1 MVYKRNSNSYFR
13 QLPDL
18 DYPSLSNDRTSSYD
32 YIKVKN
38 IFKRAVMRDDVF
50 DSYVAFEKYSIEGD
64 ERPDNVAQKFYNDPN
79 LDWIILI
86 TNNIIS
92 VREEWPMS
100 QNDLYTYLQEKY
112 TDQQMSYIH
121 HYETQLVV
129 DSEDKLIQPAGY
141 WVDSDYTVS
150 FVDKGT
156 LKTISNLKSVSYI
169 QHEINL
175 NEKKRQ
181 IDLLKEDYLQM
192 FISDNSEIMEYK
204 ESQQYINDKLKKTEN
219 PRFISP

>member
-92 VREEWPMS
+92 VREQWPMS
-100 QNDLYTYLQEKY
+100 QNDLYTYLEEKY

-129 DSEDKLIQPAGY
+129 DSEDKLIQPEGY

-181 IDLLKEDYLQM
+181 IDLLKEEYLQM

>member
-92 VREEWPMS
+92 VREQWPMS
-100 QNDLYTYLQEKY
+100 QNDLYTYLEEKY

-181 IDLLKEDYLQM
+181 IDLLKEEYLQM

-204 ESQQYINDKLKKTEN
+204 ESQQYIKDKLKKTEN

>member
-50 DSYVAFEKYSIEGD
+50 DSYVAFEKYSIQGD

-92 VREEWPMS
+92 VREQWPMS
-100 QNDLYTYLQEKY
+100 QNDLYTYLEEKY

>member
-1 MVYKRNSNSYFR
+1 
-13 QLPDL
+13 
-18 DYPSLSNDRTSSYD
+18 
-32 YIKVKN
+32 
-38 IFKRAVMRDDVF
+38 MRDDVF

-92 VREEWPMS
+92 VREQWPMS
-100 QNDLYTYLQEKY
+100 QNDLYTYLEEKY

>member
-50 DSYVAFEKYSIEGD
+50 DSYVAFEKYSIQGD
-64 ERPDNVAQKFYNDPN
+64 ERPDNVAKKFYNDPN

-92 VREEWPMS
+92 VREQWPMS
-100 QNDLYTYLQEKY
+100 QNDLYTYLEEKY

>member
-92 VREEWPMS
+92 VREQWPMS
-100 QNDLYTYLQEKY
+100 QNDLYTYLEEKY

>member
-100 QNDLYTYLQEKY
+100 QNDLYTYLEEKY
-112 TDQQMSYIH
+112 TAQEMSYIH

>member
-38 IFKRAVMRDDVF
+38 IFKRAVLRDDVF

-92 VREEWPMS
+92 VREQWPMS
-100 QNDLYTYLQEKY
+100 QNDLYTYLEEKY

>member
-92 VREEWPMS
+92 VREQWPMS

>member
-1 MVYKRNSNSYFR
+1 MAYKRNANSYFK

-79 LDWIILI
+79 LDWIVLI

-92 VREEWPMS
+92 VREQWPMS
-100 QNDLYTYLQEKY
+100 QNDLYTYLEEKY
-112 TDQQMSYIH
+112 TAQEMSYIH

-129 DSEDKLIQPAGY
+129 DSEDKLIQPEGY

>member
-100 QNDLYTYLQEKY
+100 QNDLYTYLEEKY